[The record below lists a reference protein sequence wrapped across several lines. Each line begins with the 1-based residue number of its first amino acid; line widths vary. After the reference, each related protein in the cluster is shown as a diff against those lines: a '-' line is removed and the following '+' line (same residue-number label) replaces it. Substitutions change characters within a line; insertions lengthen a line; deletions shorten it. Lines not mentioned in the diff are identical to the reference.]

1 MSKHT
6 VSLNGI
12 DTGKIGNNKRVKL
25 SEEFPDPSKIT
36 TTSEYAKYFDITP
49 EAALSQLGGG
59 TGLTPVLPTGM
70 DAKIDSEI
78 EMNLEI
84 IWLHDYL
91 VVNAYIC

>member
-36 TTSEYAKYFDITP
+36 AQDIEDKYGFENLPTELQTVLGPTGEKIKFDIP
-49 EAALSQLGGG
+49 KLSL
-59 TGLTPVLPTGM
+59 
-70 DAKIDSEI
+70 IHI
-78 EMNLEI
+78 
-84 IWLHDYL
+84 
-91 VVNAYIC
+91 

>member
-49 EAALSQLGGG
+49 EAQ
-59 TGLTPVLPTGM
+59 
-70 DAKIDSEI
+70 
-78 EMNLEI
+78 
-84 IWLHDYL
+84 
-91 VVNAYIC
+91 

>member
-36 TTSEYAKYFDITP
+36 TTKNKIDAFFQKM
-49 EAALSQLGGG
+49 
-59 TGLTPVLPTGM
+59 VLPF
-70 DAKIDSEI
+70 
-78 EMNLEI
+78 L
-84 IWLHDYL
+84 
-91 VVNAYIC
+91 